1 MEEDER
7 RMRRYFFN
15 FRKGDELSLDRRG
28 MWLPDEGSAQ
38 TLVIQLWGTVLAV
51 AIVSG
56 DPPEECEYEIA
67 NDNGDTVAIIPLG
80 ACGSI
85 Q

>member
-1 MEEDER
+1 
-7 RMRRYFFN
+7 MRRYYFN
-15 FRKGDELSLDRRG
+15 FRKGDEISVDRRG
-28 MWLPDEGSAQ
+28 MWLQSEVQARREA
-38 TLVIQLWGTVLAV
+38 IQLWGTVLAV

-67 NDNGDTVAIIPLG
+67 NDNGDTVAIIPFG